1 MRLLL
6 SQVGFRAYNWCGLR
20 TPPPN
25 LDQASI
31 SPHTSSG
38 PVYDAAYLN
47 ELKASTPSS
56 RPRIPEGDF
65 HPDGTPIT
73 SVMEDS
79 AMESLDSIGNGLHIP
94 LFRICYVLMCPSF
107 TDTGVATIP
116 SQSAVFAAKEKR
128 ERMRAAGP
136 PSSHSDDY
144 ISLSL
149 TKRDDEYQGPHPESR
164 LMREDDDLGQ
174 GDDGELIQPTIFTA
188 RLTSL
193 TRFCRVYKCPNTN
206 CSR

>member
-1 MRLLL
+1 LLL
-6 SQVGFRAYNWCGLR
+6 SQIGFRAYNWGGLR
-20 TPPPN
+20 TPPSN

-31 SPHTSSG
+31 SHTSSG

-56 RPRIPEGDF
+56 RPRIPEG
-65 HPDGTPIT
+65 GTHHNGSPIT

-79 AMESLDSIGNGLHIP
+79 AIENLDSIGNRLRIP
-94 LFRICYVLMCPSF
+94 LFRIYYVLICPSF
-107 TDTGVATIP
+107 TDTGVAAIP

-136 PSSHSDDY
+136 SSSHTDDY

-149 TKRDDEYQGPHPESR
+149 TTRNDEYQGPHPESR

-174 GDDGELIQPTIFTA
+174 GDDGELIQPIIFATKFT
-188 RLTSL
+188 LF
-193 TRFCRVYKCPNTN
+193 TRFCRIYECPNTN